1 MLFKKLFVSASIA
14 TAFLICNYTQAS
26 FLSKLKN
33 AVAKSQV
40 VSALKNSQVGQAI
53 RSDLNNIG
61 TAAVTGATNLGVTA
75 YQDVRN
81 VSTAAATGITDS
93 YNQKVNT
100 TITKLQNLG
109 QTQVN
114 QNGDAITKYTQAKVA
129 YEISVQTGASNQERY
144 EKAMAYSNAATEYK
158 AYISTAKQSADEELA
173 QATQQYQTAAQAAAV
188 ANNNLQTA
196 INLEAAAQQI
206 LQTEQKALQTAQ
218 QTTTPTTATTPQ
230 IQVVAAPAA

>member
-14 TAFLICNYTQAS
+14 AAFLICNYTQAS

-40 VSALKNSQVGQAI
+40 VSAFRNSQVRQAMK
-53 RSDLNNIG
+53 SDLNN
-61 TAAVTGATNLGVTA
+61 
-75 YQDVRN
+75 
-81 VSTAAATGITDS
+81 
-93 YNQKVNT
+93 KVNT

-109 QTQVN
+109 QTPVN
-114 QNGDAITKYTQAKVA
+114 QNDNAITKYTQAKVA
-129 YEISVQTGASNQERY
+129 YEIAVQTGTSNQERY

-158 AYISTAKQSADEELA
+158 AYISTLKQSADEELA

-218 QTTTPTTATTPQ
+218 QTTVPTTTTTPQ
-230 IQVVAAPAA
+230 IPMTTPQNQAVAAPAV